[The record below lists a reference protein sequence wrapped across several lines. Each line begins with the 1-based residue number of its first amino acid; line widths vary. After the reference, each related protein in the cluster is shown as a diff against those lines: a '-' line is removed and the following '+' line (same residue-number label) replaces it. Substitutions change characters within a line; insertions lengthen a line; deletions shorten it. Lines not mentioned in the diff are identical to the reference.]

1 MQVPTRQEIAN
12 NLNGVWLLV
21 KRDRGGVSWL
31 DGSVDG
37 FWKSFF
43 AAVMLAPFYALM
55 LWMARYSTMAEADLT
70 AVILIEGVAYIGA
83 WMFWPLVASEICR
96 FLDPGMDA
104 RTYIVACNWSEVWI
118 MALRLP
124 LLTLAVSGIFSDG
137 AYAFLSLIAMGAV
150 IYYRY
155 IIARETLPAATPL
168 AIGLAITDMMA
179 GILWRMGTDM
189 AVLPWLHAAAGQV

>member
-1 MQVPTRQEIAN
+1 MQIPSRPEIAN
-12 NLNGVWLLV
+12 ALNGTWMLV

-43 AAVMLAPFYALM
+43 AAFLLAPFYMLM
-55 LWMARYSTMAEADLT
+55 LWMARYSTMPEADMT
-70 AVILIEGVAYIGA
+70 AVILIEGVAYAGA
-83 WMFWPLVASEICR
+83 WLFWPVIASEICR
-96 FLDPGMDA
+96 YLDPKLDA

-124 LLTLAVSGIFSDG
+124 LLTLAVSGLFSDG
-137 AYAFLSLIAMGAV
+137 TYAFFSLIAMIAV

-155 IIARETLPAATPL
+155 IIARETLPAPTPL
-168 AIGLAITDMMA
+168 AVGMAITDLMA
-179 GILWRMGTDM
+179 GMMWRMGTDM
-189 AVLPWLHAAAGQV
+189 AVLNYLTAPPPA